1 MVVKM
6 KYKIVDLTDGK
17 EAVVDDREALFES
30 FLPYPEESP
39 EDWKRLN
46 NAESIDEI
54 NEALTVTLLNQGKY
68 TVQEVPEE
76 LDILAEARK
85 AATGRHPEACYKEA
99 ERMLADG
106 TTVYDLQECRE
117 YITGTLF
124 PDEDERKGAFWQ
136 SYVDMLEKN
145 IPARDWDVVTKWGKP
160 YFVAYC
166 C

>member
-1 MVVKM
+1 M
-6 KYKIVDLTDGK
+6 KYRIIDMTDGK
-17 EAVVDDREALFES
+17 EAEVDGKEELFES
-30 FLPYPEESP
+30 FLSYPEESP
-39 EDWKRLN
+39 EDWERLN

-68 TVQEVPEE
+68 TVQEVPED

-85 AATGRHPEACYKEA
+85 AATGRRPEACYKEA

-106 TTVYDLQECRE
+106 TTVYDLQDCRE

-124 PDEDERKGAFWQ
+124 PDEDEREGDFWQ

-160 YFVAYC
+160 YFVEYC

>member
-1 MVVKM
+1 M

-39 EDWKRLN
+39 EDWERLN

-106 TTVYDLQECRE
+106 ASVYNLQECRE

-124 PDEDERKGAFWQ
+124 PHEDEKKGAFWQ

-145 IPARDWDVVTKWGKP
+145 IPARDWDVVTTWDKP
-160 YFVAYC
+160 YFVEYC
-166 C
+166 Y